1 MSYPC
6 FEIRSPDGKTREIC
20 IYFAIQRWWWDDP
33 DPGPLRKIFGEEVQ
47 GPRPH
52 PWKDLALVATLDAM
66 VKAASSKELKATF
79 ERAFADASQ
88 LVEADFTSR
97 VGKLDASELEAVLES
112 GSGR

>member
-1 MSYPC
+1 
-6 FEIRSPDGKTREIC
+6 
-20 IYFAIQRWWWDDP
+20 
-33 DPGPLRKIFGEEVQ
+33 
-47 GPRPH
+47 
-52 PWKDLALVATLDAM
+52 M